1 LVKITF
7 SILAQD
13 NVVINR
19 VEVHELSDEA
29 EDNDDEMDKWE
40 RQQFQKAI
48 RQRQVEL
55 THQDMS
61 FQQHIAVGVSSEIN
75 ASRTSSPS
83 MTGTTDAS
91 VKGPSVIP
99 SRAKAPP
106 DLTKLAPLPTPE
118 ELQAKLRDRFVF
130 HVTQLLLF

>member
-1 LVKITF
+1 
-7 SILAQD
+7 
-13 NVVINR
+13 
-19 VEVHELSDEA
+19 
-29 EDNDDEMDKWE
+29 MDRWE

-83 MTGTTDAS
+83 MTGTPDAS

-99 SRAKAPP
+99 PRAKAPP

-130 HVTQLLLF
+130 HVT

>member
-1 LVKITF
+1 M
-7 SILAQD
+7 AQD
-13 NVVINR
+13 NSVINR

-61 FQQHIAVGVSSEIN
+61 FQQHIAVGLSSEIN
-75 ASRTSSPS
+75 SSRTSSPS
-83 MTGTTDAS
+83 MTGTPDAS
-91 VKGPSVIP
+91 VKGPSAIP

-130 HVTQLLLF
+130 HVPLLLLF